1 MAKTHTRYV
10 CQECGRVAATYMGK
24 CPQCGSFNSMVEEV
38 IHDEPVAK
46 STAVRG
52 LTGRS
57 SPRSIGDV
65 SSDAEDRI
73 HLPIGEFARVLGGG
87 IVPGSIVLVGG
98 DPGIGKCVT
107 GDTRILDPLTGDFF
121 SIREWAQGQRRVLAL
136 DEESLR
142 LQSVPISAFFNR
154 GRRPI
159 VQIQTELGRTLK
171 CTPDHPLLAPDGWAP
186 ADSFKPGDRIAAPR
200 ALPHFG
206 TQPLPEAKVKL
217 IAYILSDGSAQSSIG
232 VTNSLPEVA
241 HDMEE
246 IASAFGM
253 RVVSY
258 AKRSNQAIQYR
269 FVSMKG
275 QRSIARSDI
284 ALALRAVQKQRQI
297 RWAEWARSA
306 QISYALLN
314 VWRRG
319 EAAPRADDLQRLAQA
334 VDLSIEELAP
344 EARSQAEKSTPI
356 ARYLAEIGLR
366 YTRAANKTI
375 PACIF
380 RLPRNE
386 LALFL
391 KTLFTCD
398 GSVYINQYGQPGVSY
413 STISQRLAEDVQH
426 LLLRFGISA
435 KLRTKHMQV
444 NEKPY
449 FAYEVT
455 FLGVP
460 QVQHF
465 IREIGIL
472 GRENISRRIREM
484 KVPVLPSTQRD
495 TIPTGVNFWKLLQS
509 VDPYSSLKKI
519 NHLAGTSFHPERP
532 NGPLSRYT
540 VAKLAN
546 TYPLPRLEALAFG
559 DVLWDTIKSVTPAGE
574 AEVFDLSVPG
584 KHNFVANDLIIH
596 NSTLTLQMAI
606 EMAATQRVLYV
617 SGEESERQIKMRAIR
632 LSQSVGAQRDG
643 QGPNAKRDAAVPL
656 PKNLLLVTE
665 TNLEIILNHIS
676 EVKPDL
682 LIVDSIQTV
691 YLSNMDSSAGSVSQ
705 VRECSSQL
713 RELAKTSGIS
723 VFVIGHVTKEGTIA
737 GPRVL
742 EHIVDTVLYL
752 EGDRFQAYR
761 LLRSVKNR
769 FGATSEVGVFEM
781 REGGLAEVTNPS
793 EAFLA
798 ERMINAAGSA
808 IAVTMEGTRPIL
820 VEIQGLT
827 SPTQFGNARRTANG
841 VDFNRLLLIAAVLT
855 RRVGLKLG
863 EQDVF
868 VNVVGG
874 LQIDEPAADLA
885 IAAAIASSWRDIPVK
900 AEAVL
905 IAEIGL
911 AGELR
916 MPGQM
921 QARLREAQ
929 KLGFK
934 TAIVPKALRK
944 GEPYPTGIEI
954 IEVRS
959 IQQALDAALNVQ
971 RELPQ
976 GRKVA

>member
-1 MAKTHTRYV
+1 
-10 CQECGRVAATYMGK
+10 
-24 CPQCGSFNSMVEEV
+24 MVEEV

-46 STAVRG
+46 NTAVRG

-57 SPRSIGDV
+57 APRSIGDV

-73 HLPIGEFARVLGGG
+73 NLPIGEFARVLGGG

-98 DPGIGKCVT
+98 DPGIGK
-107 GDTRILDPLTGDFF
+107 
-121 SIREWAQGQRRVLAL
+121 
-136 DEESLR
+136 
-142 LQSVPISAFFNR
+142 
-154 GRRPI
+154 
-159 VQIQTELGRTLK
+159 
-171 CTPDHPLLAPDGWAP
+171 
-186 ADSFKPGDRIAAPR
+186 
-200 ALPHFG
+200 
-206 TQPLPEAKVKL
+206 
-217 IAYILSDGSAQSSIG
+217 
-232 VTNSLPEVA
+232 
-241 HDMEE
+241 
-246 IASAFGM
+246 
-253 RVVSY
+253 
-258 AKRSNQAIQYR
+258 
-269 FVSMKG
+269 
-275 QRSIARSDI
+275 
-284 ALALRAVQKQRQI
+284 
-297 RWAEWARSA
+297 
-306 QISYALLN
+306 
-314 VWRRG
+314 
-319 EAAPRADDLQRLAQA
+319 
-334 VDLSIEELAP
+334 
-344 EARSQAEKSTPI
+344 
-356 ARYLAEIGLR
+356 
-366 YTRAANKTI
+366 
-375 PACIF
+375 
-380 RLPRNE
+380 
-386 LALFL
+386 
-391 KTLFTCD
+391 
-398 GSVYINQYGQPGVSY
+398 
-413 STISQRLAEDVQH
+413 
-426 LLLRFGISA
+426 
-435 KLRTKHMQV
+435 
-444 NEKPY
+444 
-449 FAYEVT
+449 
-455 FLGVP
+455 
-460 QVQHF
+460 
-465 IREIGIL
+465 
-472 GRENISRRIREM
+472 
-484 KVPVLPSTQRD
+484 
-495 TIPTGVNFWKLLQS
+495 
-509 VDPYSSLKKI
+509 
-519 NHLAGTSFHPERP
+519 
-532 NGPLSRYT
+532 
-540 VAKLAN
+540 
-546 TYPLPRLEALAFG
+546 
-559 DVLWDTIKSVTPAGE
+559 
-574 AEVFDLSVPG
+574 
-584 KHNFVANDLIIH
+584 
-596 NSTLTLQMAI
+596 STLMLQMAM
-606 EMAATQRVLYV
+606 EMGTTKRVLYV
-617 SGEESERQIKMRAIR
+617 SGEESERQIKMRAMR
-632 LSQSVGAQRDG
+632 LNG
-643 QGPNAKRDAAVPL
+643 QKEL

-665 TNLEIILNHIS
+665 TNLEIILNHIN

-781 REGGLAEVTNPS
+781 SEGGLTEVTNPS

-798 ERMINAAGSA
+798 ERMINAAGSG

-855 RRVGLKLG
+855 RRIGLKLG

-900 AEAVL
+900 ADAVL

-921 QARLREAQ
+921 QTRLREAQ

-944 GEPYPTGIEI
+944 AEPYPKGIEI

-959 IQQALDAALNVQ
+959 IQQALDAALNVP